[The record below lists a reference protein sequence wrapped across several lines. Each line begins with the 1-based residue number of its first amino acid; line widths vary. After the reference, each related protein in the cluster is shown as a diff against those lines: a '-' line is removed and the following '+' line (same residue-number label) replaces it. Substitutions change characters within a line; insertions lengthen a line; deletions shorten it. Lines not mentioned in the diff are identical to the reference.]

1 MISPLAHL
9 PELETPADQP
19 PAALAPQT
27 PPLPVCS
34 LLDWLVSPMGSDRD
48 SVRFVKVKLFP
59 AFLHAVNPQL
69 VLVVY
74 V

>member
-27 PPLPVCS
+27 LPLPVCS
-34 LLDWLVSPMGSDRD
+34 LLDWLVSPVGSDRE
-48 SVRFVKVKLFP
+48 SFVKVKLFP